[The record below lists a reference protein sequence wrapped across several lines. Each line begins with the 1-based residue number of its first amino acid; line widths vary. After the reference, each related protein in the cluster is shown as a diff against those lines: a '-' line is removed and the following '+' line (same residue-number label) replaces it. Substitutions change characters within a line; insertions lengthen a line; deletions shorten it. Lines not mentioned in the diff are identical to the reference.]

1 MSEFPFR
8 FEKHPKKK
16 GICPQCGHKDQFR
29 FYEDY
34 AGNRQ
39 SAEFGKCE
47 RVNNCDYHKTP
58 PMSQGAITKNAVL
71 QVVDSQKIIF
81 PDKGWN
87 DKFENWL
94 QNDSSNFHQ
103 FWFKK
108 GIPQEHFLRHGI
120 ATDNHGKTVFILR
133 NNEGRIVNAKW
144 FSYAPDGHREKGEGI
159 SKSYSMTQPKEGKA
173 KYGMCL
179 YGEELLDPTKA
190 KTVIMVES
198 EKTKVI
204 ASFHY
209 PDYDWVACGANNG
222 LTDDKIAALFGRK
235 VIWLCDADKAG
246 RVNSSIKKLKSYQ
259 INYRVLD
266 LFPNRE
272 DGYDLADA
280 ISDGLTPNILEGTYL
295 VDTEE
300 IKESSEASKEKKK
313 EEYVLKSS
321 SVQYREDTSIW
332 VKTRNNWEIIADNFH
347 VFIKYFTEDEN
358 EQNTWIL
365 ELKVI
370 HREPIFIEMAHEDFC
385 SAKKMKTI
393 FASKRLS
400 FKANDNHISELHAL
414 LFKTKFG
421 TATKINRFGFHKD
434 SGTYFFSNRALTLD
448 GKVVEPDEFGIIQ
461 SREYCL
467 SMPLTNVKMKKRFLL
482 TENEITF
489 NQWFTVY
496 AQAHTLDKTF
506 VPACFYVMSLFRDIV
521 VAHKGSSPILYLKGG
536 AGTGKSSIVRNLTCL
551 FGFEPE
557 PINLKSKNTE
567 AALVKLMSQAANGMS
582 WMDEFYNGFEHEGL
596 LQAAYDNAGYHKT
609 PDSSRSNTE
618 TDSIEIHSALAL
630 TSNFIP
636 ANDIFFSRCLLIQV
650 ENKQKTQ
657 EQKQGYQ
664 KLKEVEALGLG
675 CITVEL
681 LKYRPLILANYDV
694 AFKQLS
700 ERISEAFINES
711 IPERLFSNMVQ
722 TMTCAYILQCNGS
735 IAICESTDEADIL
748 NDFVEIG
755 VAYMRKQYQIQDET
769 SVLSE
774 FFGILQVLYETY
786 QIHEGVHFRF
796 DGELLYLRMPSI
808 YPIFKQKYRA
818 VYYKESPDKDSIIQE
833 VLRMEEPR
841 EAKEVVKTIRFREE
855 NNGLID
861 KMKNAVTNS
870 LSLRYNQYSSKFA
883 LDLTN
888 RIHRDNI

>member
-8 FEKHPKKK
+8 FERNPKKK

-47 RVNNCDYHKTP
+47 RVNSCNYYKTP
-58 PMSQGAITKNAVL
+58 PMSQGAITNNAVL
-71 QVVDSQKIIF
+71 QVVESQKIIF
-81 PDKGWN
+81 PDKEWN
-87 DKFENWL
+87 DKFDNWL
-94 QNDSSNFHQ
+94 QNNSSNFHQ

-108 GIPQEHFLRHGI
+108 GIPQEYFLIHGI
-120 ATDNHGKTVFILR
+120 ATDNHGKTVFVLR
-133 NNEGRIVNAKW
+133 NIDGRIVNAKW

-159 SKSYSMTQPKEGKA
+159 AKSYSMTQPKEGKA

-179 YGEELLDPTKA
+179 YGEELLDPTKT
-190 KTVIMVES
+190 KTVIVVES

-222 LTDDKIAALFGRK
+222 LTDDKISVLFGRK

-246 RVNSSIKKLKSYQ
+246 RANSSIKKLKSYQ
-259 INYRVLD
+259 INYQVLD
-266 LFPNRE
+266 LFPDRN

-280 ISDGLTPNILEGTYL
+280 ISDGLTPNILDGVCL
-295 VDTEE
+295 ADTEE
-300 IKESSEASKEKKK
+300 IKESSEESTGNRAG
-313 EEYVLKSS
+313 EYILKNNT
-321 SVQYREDTSIW
+321 VQYRKDTSIW

-370 HREPIFIEMAHEDFC
+370 HREPIFIEMAHDDFC

-400 FKANDNHISELHAL
+400 FKANDNHISELHSL

-567 AALVKLMSQAANGMS
+567 AALVKLMSQAANGMI

-694 AFKQLS
+694 TFKQLS

-818 VYYKESPDKDSIIQE
+818 VYFKESPDKDSIIQE
-833 VLRMEEPR
+833 VLKIEEPR

-855 NNGLID
+855 NNGVVD

-870 LSLRYNQYSSKFA
+870 LSLRYSLYSSKFA

-888 RIHRDNI
+888 RIQRDNI